1 MEKERGI
8 KIINTDKTKQCDIH
22 VVVDEFC
29 PKCRSTDVSEIS
41 DHYTKCGECKFEYV
55 G

>member
-1 MEKERGI
+1 ME
-8 KIINTDKTKQCDIH
+8 NTKKVSEKKQCDIH

-29 PKCRSTDVSEIS
+29 PKCKSTDVSEIS
-41 DHYTKCGECKFEYV
+41 DHYTKCGKCKFEYV

>member
-1 MEKERGI
+1 MENTKEL
-8 KIINTDKTKQCDIH
+8 NTEKQCDIH

-29 PKCRSTDVSEIS
+29 PKCKSTDVYEIS